1 MVNGVKTWK
10 GKTKL
15 DGTVGDLA
23 PEFHHTTDWVS
34 QTDFLVT
41 KYITLKIP
49 FCYLS
54 DAFM

>member
-23 PEFHHTTDWVS
+23 PEFNKLED
-34 QTDFLVT
+34 
-41 KYITLKIP
+41 
-49 FCYLS
+49 
-54 DAFM
+54 